1 MLIVLLLLASII
13 QLCLPLC
20 DPTDCS
26 MPGFPVH
33 HRLPEFAQTH
43 VHWVGHE
50 WCHPT
55 ISSSVALFSSWV
67 QSFPASGSFPM
78 SWLFTTGGQNI
89 GASASVFPVNIQ
101 GWFPLVLT
109 GLKSLQSKQLSRVFS
124 STTNWKHQ
132 FFSTQP
138 SLWSNSH
145 IHTWLLWTS
154 VSKVMSLLL
163 NMLSRFVIALLNMLS
178 RFVIAFLPRASIY
191 ILTVYYWIK
200 VI

>member
-55 ISSSVALFSSWV
+55 ISSFAIPFSFCP
-67 QSFPASGSFPM
+67 QTFLASGSFPQNL
-78 SWLFTTGGQNI
+78 LFTSVGQNI

-138 SLWSNSH
+138 SLWSNSY
-145 IHTWLLWTS
+145 IRT
-154 VSKVMSLLL
+154 SLLEK
-163 NMLSRFVIALLNMLS
+163 
-178 RFVIAFLPRASIY
+178 P
-191 ILTVYYWIK
+191 
-200 VI
+200 